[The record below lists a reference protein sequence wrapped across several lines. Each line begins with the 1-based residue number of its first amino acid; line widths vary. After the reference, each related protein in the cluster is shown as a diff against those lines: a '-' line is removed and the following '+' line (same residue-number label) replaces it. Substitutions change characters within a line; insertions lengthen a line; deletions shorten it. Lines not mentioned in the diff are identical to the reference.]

1 MKFFIDIESSAGIK
15 QGGGPI
21 VSASSWESAARLDQA
36 GTFSFAMPAS
46 DPKAALATA
55 KRVARC
61 RGLITTA
68 VTDIR
73 AGIIDKI
80 AVGLDSE
87 GKAELTI
94 SGDDLLR
101 ELTYKNVGSLT
112 IGTSGTPPTE
122 VTTGPANI
130 IALAPAGWSLEA
142 DHNKDGHTA
151 SLKAIF
157 HQFEGETVLEAFVK
171 LAELTGEHFR
181 LGDGR
186 KVVWLQDHQTASGVR
201 SIQGGDPLSLEA
213 NNDICLILDLQ
224 EEQDSYEC
232 YIGHVYAWGA
242 GEGAARITLNGAAAP
257 PAGYLISH
265 DSKGYYLEHTATW
278 TAYGIES
285 YQSWK
290 DVKDPDSLR
299 EMAYEWLRRRITAG
313 KTYRMSVTQLNKT
326 VSVGGT
332 IYVVYKRV
340 VDGYVEVD
348 IHSNLVVLEATT
360 RLDENGL
367 RTVDMKLGTIDRWPD
382 SDSLQ
387 MVGGLG
393 MGTAFA
399 SHAQPLNGADITG
412 TIPPGTHNH
421 PHTDITDWYTA
432 APILAR
438 YSTDAGQS
446 IPDSAVTIVNFEDV
460 TYDQN
465 SLVTVGAG
473 WKFTAATAGYYVV
486 EAMVLFAATNT
497 WADTECGELAL
508 FKNGGWF
515 CMLDRKDNYSSASIV
530 YMALGGGDLVYLAVG
545 DMLDVRIYQNS
556 GAALALYNNTV
567 YNHVAIWKV

>member
-1 MKFFIDIESSAGIK
+1 MKFLIDIENSAGTK

-21 VSASSWESAARLDQA
+21 ISASSWESVARLDQA
-36 GTFSFAMPAS
+36 GTFSFPMPAS
-46 DPKAALATA
+46 DPKATLATA
-55 KRVARC
+55 KRIARC
-61 RGLITTA
+61 RGLINTA

-80 AVGLDSE
+80 KVGLDSE

-101 ELTYKNVGSLT
+101 ELTYKRVGNLT
-112 IGTSGTPPTE
+112 IGTPGTPPT
-122 VTTGPANI
+122 TSNTGPSDI

-142 DHNKDGHTA
+142 DHAKDGHLT
-151 SLKAIF
+151 SLKAVF

-186 KVVWLQDHQTASGVR
+186 KVVWMQDHQTSSGVR
-201 SIQGGDPLSLEA
+201 AIQGGDPLSLED
-213 NNDICLILDLQ
+213 NNDICLILSLN

-299 EMAYEWLRRRITAG
+299 EMAYEWLKRRISAG
-313 KTYRMSVTQLNKT
+313 KTYRMSVTQLNKA

-332 IYVVYKRV
+332 IFVVYKRV

-348 IHSNLVVLEATT
+348 IHSNLVVLESNI

-367 RTVDMKLGTIDRWPD
+367 RTVDMELGTIDRWPD

-393 MGTAFA
+393 MGITFA

-412 TIPPGTHNH
+412 TIPPGTHTH

-446 IPDSAVTIVNFEDV
+446 IPDTTVTIVDFEDV
-460 TYDQN
+460 TYDPD
-465 SLVTVGAG
+465 SLVTIGAA
-473 WKFTAATAGYYVV
+473 WHFTAVTAGYYGIS
-486 EAMVLFAATNT
+486 AIILFAATTT
-497 WADTECGELAL
+497 WADAEAGSLDLYKNGAL
-508 FKNGGWF
+508 FSH
-515 CMLDRKDNYSSASIV
+515 LDRKDSYGSASSV
-530 YMALGGGDLVYLAVG
+530 YMALGGDDLVYLAVG
-545 DMLDVRIYQNS
+545 DILDIRVNQIS
-556 GAALALYNNTV
+556 GAALALHNNGV
-567 YNHVAIWKV
+567 WNHVAIWKI